1 MTKKDALIIALS
13 TLTASTYA
21 NPSFDGK
28 DGTRKEYSAEE
39 VREVIAKMINQLSK
53 PRTTSEETKSKQ
65 AQARKDE
72 RAKVL
77 AEVVTPL
84 RAVMD
89 KNPRTADEIFHLAKD
104 MLPDDWTI
112 AKTRYVLTHNELGED
127 VVSIDNG
134 RNPHTYHL

>member
-1 MTKKDALIIALS
+1 MTKKEALTIALNALKE
-13 TLTASTYA
+13 TENYKNGASALYE
-21 NPSFDGK
+21 S
-28 DGTRKEYSAEE
+28 
-39 VREVIAKMINQLSK
+39 VVIIEKMIEQLSK
-53 PRTTSEETKSKQ
+53 PHTSSDEAKSKQ

-77 AEVVTPL
+77 AEVVTPI

-104 MLPDDWTI
+104 MLPADWTI
-112 AKTRYVLTHNELGED
+112 AKTRYLLTHNELGDD
-127 VVSIDNG
+127 VISIDNG

>member
-1 MTKKDALIIALS
+1 MTKKDALTIALNAIKTTDDYKNGTS
-13 TLTASTYA
+13 ATYE
-21 NPSFDGK
+21 S
-28 DGTRKEYSAEE
+28 
-39 VREVIAKMINQLSK
+39 VVVIEKMIEQLSK
-53 PRTTSEETKSKQ
+53 PRTSSDETKSKQ

-77 AEVVTPL
+77 AEVVTPI

-112 AKTRYVLTHNELGED
+112 AKTRYLLTHKELGDD
-127 VVSIDNG
+127 VISIDNG
-134 RNPHTYHL
+134 RNPHTYRL